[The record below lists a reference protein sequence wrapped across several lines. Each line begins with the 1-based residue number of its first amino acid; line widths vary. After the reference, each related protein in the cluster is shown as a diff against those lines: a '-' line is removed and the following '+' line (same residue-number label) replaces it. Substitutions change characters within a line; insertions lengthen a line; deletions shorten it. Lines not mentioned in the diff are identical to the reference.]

1 MAGGNSAGALT
12 ERVYNMKF
20 LFTCGGTAGHIN
32 PAIGV
37 AGRLKKLIPEAEIL
51 FIGAEGM
58 METELVP
65 REGYPIRTIEI
76 SNLSRSLSVSGLKHN
91 LHTARTVVRG
101 IRDAKTILRE
111 FAPDVVIGTGG
122 YVCYPVIEAAHALRI
137 PTLLHESNAVPGLTT
152 KLLAHRADC
161 IMVGF
166 ENAAENYPAGTNVVF
181 TGTPVRADFETL
193 DRGEARR
200 RLGIPAD
207 RPLLLSVWGSLGSD
221 HMNGIMADFAP
232 LAARRREFLMIHSA
246 GKRGYPV
253 LMDALK
259 TRGWTGTAENGVE
272 IREYIYDMPLVMAA
286 ADLVMCRSGASTLG
300 ELAALGKPALLIP
313 SPNVTNH
320 HQEKNARLL
329 VEAGAA
335 GMLLEGTFDAESL
348 YETAAN
354 LLRDKEKL
362 AGMASQMKGCGV
374 PDATARIAD
383 QILGYVK

>member
-1 MAGGNSAGALT
+1 
-12 ERVYNMKF
+12 MKF

-32 PAIGV
+32 PAVGV
-37 AGRLKKLIPEAEIL
+37 AGRLKELLPASEIL

-65 REGYPIRTIEI
+65 REGYPIRTVEI
-76 SNLSRSLSVSGLKHN
+76 SNLSRSLSLEGLRHH
-91 LHTARTVVRG
+91 LHTARSVVRSRRAAAES
-101 IRDAKTILRE
+101 IRA
-111 FAPDVVIGTGG
+111 FAPDAVIGTGG
-122 YVCYPVIEAAHALRI
+122 YVCYPVIAAAHSLGV

-166 ENAAENYPAGTNVVF
+166 ENAARNYPEGTNVVF
-181 TGTPVRADFETL
+181 TGTPVRSGFETVG
-193 DRGEARR
+193 REEARR

-207 RPLLLSVWGSLGSD
+207 QRLLLSVWGSLGSE

-232 LAARRREFLMIHSA
+232 LAAQRRDFLLIHSA
-246 GKRGYPV
+246 GKRGYP
-253 LMDALK
+253 ALREALAG
-259 TRGWTGTAENGVE
+259 RGWDTMSENGVD

-300 ELAALGKPALLIP
+300 ELAALGMPALLVP

-329 VEAGAA
+329 ADAGAA
-335 GMLLEGTFDAESL
+335 EMLLEGEFDAETL
-348 YETAAN
+348 YRTALS
-354 LLRDKEKL
+354 LLRDGERR
-362 AGMASQMKGCGV
+362 AAMSERMKRCGV

-383 QILGYVK
+383 QILSYVK

>member
-1 MAGGNSAGALT
+1 M
-12 ERVYNMKF
+12 RF

-37 AGRLKKLIPEAEIL
+37 ASRLKKLMPESEIL
-51 FIGAEGM
+51 FIGAQGM

-65 REGYPIRTIEI
+65 REGYPIRTVEI
-76 SNLSRSLSVSGLKHN
+76 SNLSRSLSLDGLKHN
-91 LHTARTVVRG
+91 LHTARNVVRSVREAKKI
-101 IRDAKTILRE
+101 IRD
-111 FAPDVVIGTGG
+111 FSPDAVIGTGG
-122 YVCYPVIEAAHALRI
+122 YVCYPVIAAAHSLGL

-152 KLLAHRADC
+152 KLLAHSADC

-166 ENAAENYPAGTNVVF
+166 ENAAANYPPGTNVVF
-181 TGTPVRADFETL
+181 TGTPVREGFETF
-193 DRGEARR
+193 DRAEARK
-200 RLGIPAD
+200 RLGIPED

-232 LAARRREFLMIHSA
+232 MVVERGDFTLIHSA
-246 GKRGYPV
+246 GKRGYPI
-253 LMDALK
+253 LRDALVQ
-259 TRGWTGTAENGVE
+259 RGWDSLAQRGADL
-272 IREYIYDMPLVMAA
+272 REYIYDMPLVMAA

-320 HQEKNARLL
+320 HQEKNAQLL

-335 GMLLEGTFDAESL
+335 EMLLEGEFDAEKL
-348 YETAAN
+348 YQSVKK
-354 LLRDKEKL
+354 LLSDRKRLSE
-362 AGMASQMKGCGV
+362 MSECMTRCGV
-374 PDATARIAD
+374 PDAADRIAD